1 MKTRIKYTD
10 FIMEFEPFPLGS
22 ASDEFKASMRKL
34 KDFGFFFEKD
44 SKKELGDNKEHRYLI
59 GIAFDGMEGPKND
72 SGLLDAIKTFHSEIQ
87 TYLKSALGYIE
98 LEGESPNDLKR
109 IYFNMGEV
117 VEVYP
122 QIVFEYPFAD

>member
-34 KDFGFFFEKD
+34 KDFGFLFEKD
-44 SKKELGDNKEHRYLI
+44 SKKEHLYLI
-59 GIAFDGMEGPKND
+59 GIAFDGMNGPKND
-72 SGLLDAIKTFHSEIQ
+72 SGLLDAIKMFHSEIQ
-87 TYLKSALGYIE
+87 THLKSALGYIE
-98 LEGESPNDLKR
+98 LEGESSNDLKR
-109 IYFNMGEV
+109 IYFNMREV

-122 QIVFEYPFAD
+122 QIVFEYPFTD